1 MYEILLKKAKDQ
13 VYIICV
19 WVSTLMRENACVS
32 HAYVEFERCA
42 DLHATSCSSSSLAL
56 QAGIETTFGSGLY
69 G

>member
-1 MYEILLKKAKDQ
+1 MYDILLKKAKGQ

-19 WVSTLMRENACVS
+19 WVSTLKRENTCVS
-32 HAYVEFERCA
+32 HAFVKFERCG

-56 QAGIETTFGSGLY
+56 QAGIETTFSSGLY